1 MTNLTLKNIPEDLYL
16 QLKESARLHHRSI
29 NGEILYCLERM
40 FRPRPIDVTEHLAEA
55 RLIRDKTAHYK
66 LTDEEIDTAKR
77 DGRP

>member
-29 NGEILYCLERM
+29 NGEILYCLERTLS
-40 FRPRPIDVTEHLAEA
+40 PRPIDVAEHLAEA

-77 DGRP
+77 EGRP

>member
-29 NGEILYCLERM
+29 NGEILYCLERTLSH
-40 FRPRPIDVTEHLAEA
+40 RPIDVAEHLAEA
-55 RLIRDKTAHYK
+55 RLIRNKTAHYK